1 MNKEK
6 MNKPKTIDEYLN
18 NIDIERSKVLEK
30 IRVLVKQLVPDV
42 TESISYNMPTLTYKN
57 RALVYLTASKNHMS
71 FYPSSWAI
79 EDVKD
84 KLSNYKTTEHA
95 IQFTLEKPLSE
106 SLIKELVLIHKQ
118 YIDNERLM

>member
-18 NIDIERSKVLEK
+18 NVDIERSKVLEK

-95 IQFTLEKPLSE
+95 IQFTLEKPLPE

-118 YIDNERLM
+118 YIDNGRQM

>member
-1 MNKEK
+1 

-18 NIDIERSKVLEK
+18 NVNLERSKELEK

-79 EDVKD
+79 EDLKD
-84 KLSNYKTTEHA
+84 KLGNYKTTEHA

-118 YIDNERLM
+118 YIDNGRLK

>member
-118 YIDNERLM
+118 YIDNGRQM

>member
-18 NIDIERSKVLEK
+18 NVDIERSKVLEK

-84 KLSNYKTTEHA
+84 KLSNYKTTQHA
-95 IQFTLEKPLSE
+95 IQFTLEKPLPE

-118 YIDNERLM
+118 YIDNGRQM

>member
-1 MNKEK
+1 

-18 NIDIERSKVLEK
+18 NVDLERRKELEK

-79 EDVKD
+79 KDLKD

-106 SLIKELVLIHKQ
+106 SLIRELILIHKQ
-118 YIDNERLM
+118 YIDNGRQK

>member
-18 NIDIERSKVLEK
+18 NVDIERSKVLEK

-84 KLSNYKTTEHA
+84 KLSNYKTTQHA

-118 YIDNERLM
+118 YIDNGRQM